1 MSSIKLKHSGGNGV
15 IIAAP
20 SSNPASDRTLTVPSN
35 ADGTILTTTN
45 PKLGNIIQVVQTVKT
60 SYFTNA
66 SVDTVY
72 DVTGVSVDIT
82 PTSSSNKIY
91 VTITGA
97 YSNAVDEAYGQLF
110 LARTISG
117 TTVNSMALGDTSGSA
132 SRGTFPMVIRS
143 SGAQHGAWAFAI
155 QYLDSPN
162 TTSATTYKLQG
173 RGRYPSNFTIGIGG
187 TYSTSDHNK
196 TRVPT
201 IITAME
207 VAA

>member
-1 MSSIKLKHSGGNGV
+1 MPIVLNGSG
-15 IIAAP
+15 
-20 SSNPASDRTLTVPSN
+20 TVSGISAGGLP
-35 ADGTILTTTN
+35 DG
-45 PKLGNIIQVVQTVKT
+45 IIQAADLASGVGGKILQVKQTVKT
-60 SYFTNA
+60 SYYTN
-66 SVDTVY
+66 SSIDTVY

-97 YSNAVDEAYGQLF
+97 YSNSSDEAYGQLF

-117 TTVNSMALGDTSGSA
+117 TTVNDLLLGDSSGSA
-132 SRGTFPMVIRS
+132 SRAAFPMVIRS

-162 TTSATTYKLQG
+162 TTSAITYKLQG
-173 RGRYPSNFTIGIGG
+173 RGRYPNDFAIGIGG

-207 VAA
+207 IAA

>member
-1 MSSIKLKHSGGNGV
+1 MSQLKLTADSGGGTV
-15 IIAAP
+15 AIKG
-20 SSNPASDRTLTVPSN
+20 PASTASNAAIELTVP
-35 ADGTILTTTN
+35 GTGSTTVDT
-45 PKLGNIIQVVQTVKT
+45 LGRSGNIIQVVQTVKT
-60 SYFTNA
+60 SYFSTA
-66 SVDTVY
+66 SIDTVY

-117 TTVNSMALGDTSGSA
+117 TTENDLLLGDASGSA
-132 SRGTFPMVIRS
+132 SRGAFPMVIRS

>member
-1 MSSIKLKHSGGNGV
+1 MSATLNTTNIKHASSG
-15 IIAAP
+15 
-20 SSNPASDRTLTVPSN
+20 SNNIVLASDGSTTISNLSN
-35 ADGTILTTTN
+35 AGKIL
-45 PKLGNIIQVVQTVKT
+45 QVVQTVKT

-66 SVDTVY
+66 SIDTVY

-117 TTVNSMALGDTSGSA
+117 TTENDLLLGDASGSA
-132 SRGTFPMVIRS
+132 SRGAFPMVIRS

-155 QYLDSPN
+155 QYLDSTHN